1 MVDLNR
7 QIRAT
12 QARQG
17 GFSSHV
23 LPGAVPYAVV
33 TNLIIY
39 YTATEVLSTNPDSV
53 VTPSLFSGSS
63 YGVTEFQGGN
73 ALRPTGGGYAGGFWT
88 ITFGSLNIG
97 TNDFTMEAWGTIGSD
112 DDDTVDIWIYGQF
125 PFFCHIS
132 LFRNRF
138 NGAARRKVT
147 AKTSSSEGS
156 NSLTEDSPTSF
167 GSVHMAI
174 QRINGLIYFHVG
186 GSSVP
191 YESIGTPSLDSLS
204 EGYIEVGV
212 GSSPLT
218 ANLGQVRLSIGG
230 IYGTGSFT
238 PPTGPFFT
246 P

>member
-1 MVDLNR
+1 MVNLNR
-7 QIRAT
+7 QIAISR
-12 QARQG
+12 ARQG

-23 LPGAVPYAVV
+23 LSEPVPYAVV

-88 ITFGSLNIG
+88 ITFGSLSIG

-112 DDDTVDIWIYGQF
+112 SDDLVGISIYGQF
-125 PFFCHIS
+125 PFFCR
-132 LFRNRF
+132 LRLTRNRF
-138 NGAARRKVT
+138 DGIAERRVVAT
-147 AKTSSSEGS
+147 TSTSQGD
-156 NSLTEDSPTSF
+156 NSTTMDSPIPF

-204 EGYIEVGV
+204 EGFMEVEV